1 MKDKKAIQTNLLLP
15 SLRGCTH
22 PWQSQRHNSSNR
34 YPIIPAFQQNFDIKI
49 LLCYYFIV
57 TISTFIDLNHMSYD
71 CCKNNN
77 SKKDLYDTALFLKTV
92 SEENR
97 LRILCILKEEEKCV
111 CEIWKELDIP
121 QNLASHHLKVLKDSN
136 LLSCRKEGL
145 KTIYSIN
152 QDILEKHF
160 EILSKFLSHKTKL

>member
-1 MKDKKAIQTNLLLP
+1 MTY
-15 SLRGCTH
+15 G
-22 PWQSQRHNSSNR
+22 
-34 YPIIPAFQQNFDIKI
+34 
-49 LLCYYFIV
+49 
-57 TISTFIDLNHMSYD
+57 

-160 EILSKFLSHKTKL
+160 EILNKVLSHKTKL